1 MTTLDN
7 SLKQKPIDWLQ
18 AKMMYVQNNTMSY
31 ADIAKRFGVSTRQVQ
46 RRGSEENWVEC
57 RQDVVNSAE
66 IKILENTI
74 DEMAATN
81 DRHRKLYR
89 NIQSM
94 IHTYMKIINQH
105 NKAMV
110 EKAKKEGK
118 VVNPKNLYNPMNLH
132 YLTQVLVSAIEGERV
147 TLDLPTVVVAQPGY
161 KLNPEIE
168 YTPETEELIKSLEI
182 IGVDFSNTHFKHP
195 AL

>member
-1 MTTLDN
+1 
-7 SLKQKPIDWLQ
+7 
-18 AKMMYVQNNTMSY
+18 
-31 ADIAKRFGVSTRQVQ
+31 
-46 RRGSEENWVEC
+46 
-57 RQDVVNSAE
+57 
-66 IKILENTI
+66 
-74 DEMAATN
+74 MAATN

-94 IHTYMKIINQH
+94 ILTYMKIINQH

-118 VVNPKNLYNPMNLH
+118 VVNPKNLYSPMNLH